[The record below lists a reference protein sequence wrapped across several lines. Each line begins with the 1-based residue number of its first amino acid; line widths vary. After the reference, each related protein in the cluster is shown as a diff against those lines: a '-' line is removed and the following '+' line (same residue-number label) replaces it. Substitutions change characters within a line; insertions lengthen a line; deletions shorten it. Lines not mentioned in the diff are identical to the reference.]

1 MKSEVVNFSSNPLNF
16 TSSQSHTD
24 NPFYFFELNSN
35 NPFHSQLLE
44 PSSISNSCIIHVQYS
59 SDRTVSKWVKIWWK
73 NIKGNCLISY
83 NFRKAKENSG
93 HVVWLSNPW
102 KYFNFLAIRIRKRRI
117 NCRLLSFH
125 FHSFYENSILFLTLT
140 LLQSF
145 AGFTF
150 PSLNKLLSVKKK

>member
-35 NPFHSQLLE
+35 NPNPFHSQLLE

-102 KYFNFLAIRIRKRRI
+102 KYFNFLAIRIRNRRI

-140 LLQSF
+140 LLQ
-145 AGFTF
+145 
-150 PSLNKLLSVKKK
+150 